1 MSTNSIPLTKA
12 EAFLRSSI
20 VDPKIYYKIFLC
32 LRKGKVYQ
40 GFSQIKFKV
49 SDKVKFLLCSD
60 LSG

>member
-20 VDPKIYYKIFLC
+20 VEQNIYYKIFLC

-40 GFSQIKFKV
+40 GFSQIKFRVNEKV
-49 SDKVKFLLCSD
+49 RFCA
-60 LSG
+60 